1 MAILVIGGTG
11 QIGSLIVKELA
22 TRNVRATA
30 LGHRSGGADLP
41 SDVDVIKGDVLD
53 VDFMRKILRDF
64 STVFL
69 LNPVVPDELT
79 RALLVLGLAA
89 DAGIERFVYF
99 SMINSDMFSD
109 TPHAAAKYATEQAIG
124 KLKMPASILRPNYFF
139 QNDVNQ
145 ETPLKRK
152 GIYAMPID
160 GIGVTMVD
168 TLDIAA
174 TAALELIRREQSS
187 RPLPT
192 EVIEIVGPDLLT
204 GDSIAGLWSDVL
216 DMSISYAGDDLR
228 PFEEVYRKQ
237 GSSGRGVRQCAD
249 VPRLPARRHGR
260 VARRCRPPRS
270 SARPSAAYL
279 PRFRRSPGCRVEK
292 PRSHQKLRRSLA
304 GTL

>member
-30 LGHRSGGADLP
+30 LGHQSGGADLP
-41 SDVDVIKGDVLD
+41 SDVDLIKGDVLD

-69 LNPVVPDELT
+69 LNPVVADELT

-99 SMINSDMFSD
+99 SMINSDRFSD

-139 QNDVNQ
+139 QNDVKQ
-145 ETPLKRK
+145 EMPLKRK
-152 GIYAMPID
+152 GIYAMPIG

-168 TLDIAA
+168 TRDIAM
-174 TAALELIRREQSS
+174 TAAIELIRREQSS

-204 GDSIAGLWSDVL
+204 GDSVAALWSDVL
-216 DMSISYAGDDLR
+216 DMAISYAGDDLR
-228 PFEEVYRKQ
+228 PLEELFRKQ
-237 GSSGRGVRQCAD
+237 GSSVTAYDNVLMFRGFQREGMLGAPGAADRLAQRLGR
-249 VPRLPARRHGR
+249 PL
-260 VARRCRPPRS
+260 RS
-270 SARPSAAYL
+270 YHDFAEAQAA
-279 PRFRRSPGCRVEK
+279 EWK
-292 PRSHQKLRRSLA
+292 K
-304 GTL
+304 TTKN